1 MILLI
6 DNYDSFTFNLY
17 QYFGELGEDVSVYR
31 NDALRPEDVGALRP
45 EVIVLSPGPGA
56 PEGAG
61 ITLEVIRRYAGVI
74 PILGICLGHQAIGQ
88 AFGARVV
95 RNVPVHG
102 KTSAVFH
109 DGRSIFSGLP
119 SPFSAC
125 RYHSLVVDPSSLPPC
140 LEISARTP
148 SGEIMGLRHRD
159 YPMEGVQFHPEAIL
173 TEHGHRLLQNFLDL
187 CRRPGS
193 CRPPGSCRSG
203 PGQGSEAS
211 CGVVGHHA

>member
-31 NDALRPEDVGALRP
+31 NDALRPEDVGALQP

-88 AFGARVV
+88 ALGARVI
-95 RNVPVHG
+95 RNAPVHG
-102 KTSAVFH
+102 KTSPVFH
-109 DGRSIFSGLP
+109 DGRTIFSGLP

-140 LEISARTP
+140 LEVSARTP

-159 YPMEGVQFHPEAIL
+159 YPLEGVQFHPEAIL
-173 TEHGHRLLQNFLDL
+173 TEHGRRLLQNFLGF
-187 CRRPGS
+187 CRRPGP
-193 CRPPGSCRSG
+193 CRPPGSCRSV
-203 PGQGSEAS
+203 PGQGSEAG